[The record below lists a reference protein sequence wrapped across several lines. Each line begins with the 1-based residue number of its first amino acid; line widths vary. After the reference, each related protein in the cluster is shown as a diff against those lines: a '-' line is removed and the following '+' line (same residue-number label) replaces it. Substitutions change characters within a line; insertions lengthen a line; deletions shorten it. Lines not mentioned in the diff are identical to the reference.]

1 MRVVRAH
8 LSHTYTMNLESLFGK
23 PDLSIYC
30 PDTCIQFSTVEISIR
45 SHRRPGVRTAEAKK
59 LRPSTV
65 VLVDGSGITR
75 IGHRRHRNGSHD
87 HCW

>member
-8 LSHTYTMNLESLFGK
+8 LSHTYTMNLESLIGN
-23 PDLSIYC
+23 PDLSSYC
-30 PDTCIQFSTVEISIR
+30 PDTCNQFSTVEISIR
-45 SHRRPGVRTAEAKK
+45 SHRRRGERTAEAKK

-75 IGHRRHRNGSHD
+75 IGHRRHRHGSHED
-87 HCW
+87 WR